1 VVLHVLGP
9 VLHQRRHHGMH
20 LRGRMRLRD
29 EGEPG
34 YDISIPIPDY
44 YYDLGTNTLRAVLPE
59 DVRGLWSPCSPEWNP
74 RKVPQEMSEL
84 QSEVADD
91 DTVRFTVTL
100 RYTYEK
106 SGADLQ
112 KYYDTRNLREA
123 AEIDRKNFIDEPTF
137 IAEDI
142 DCNSRPFT
150 VDVSVARITQ

>member
-1 VVLHVLGP
+1 
-9 VLHQRRHHGMH
+9 
-20 LRGRMRLRD
+20 MRLRD

-44 YYDLGTNTLRAVLPE
+44 YYDPGTGTGTLRAFLPE
-59 DVRGLWSPCSPEWNP
+59 DVRGLWSPRSPEWNP

-112 KYYDTRNLREA
+112 RYYDTRNLREA
-123 AEIDRKNFIDEPTF
+123 AEIDRKNFLDEPTF

-142 DCNSRPFT
+142 DYNNRPFT
-150 VDVSVARITQ
+150 VDVSVARISE